1 MKPRC
6 PTCDLEL
13 NRGES
18 GYNVGSYMLN
28 IIAAELIFAAIFVGT
43 IVVTWPDPPWT
54 ILQYGGA
61 ILMVLAPIVL
71 YPFTKT
77 VFLAVDLAVRGE
89 S

>member
-1 MKPRC
+1 MKPAC
-6 PTCDLEL
+6 PNCGLEL

-28 IIAAELIFAAIFVGT
+28 IIAAELIFAAIFIVT
-43 IVVTWPDPPWT
+43 IVVTWPDPPWQA
-54 ILQYGGA
+54 LQYGGA
-61 ILMVLAPIVL
+61 ILMVLAPIAL

-77 VFLAVDLAVRGE
+77 VFLALDLAVRKQ